1 MAADQRIVIENC
13 SIATVDAHDTE
24 YADGYVVIVGNRIE
38 SLGAGRAPE
47 GLENVVRRID
57 ATGHL
62 VTPGLVNTHH
72 HYYQWITRGLATD
85 HNLFNWLV
93 ALYPTWA
100 RIDEP
105 MVYAAAQG
113 SLAMMARG
121 GVTTAMDHHYV
132 FPRDSGDLS
141 GAIIR
146 AARETGV
153 RFTLARGSMDRS
165 EKDGG
170 LPPDFAVETLEG
182 ALTATEATVKEHHD
196 PSFDAMTQV
205 AVAPCSPFSVSTE
218 LLRQGAELARR
229 LGVRLHTHGS
239 ETVEE
244 EQFCKE
250 LFGMGP
256 TDYFESTG
264 WLGEDVWMAH
274 CVHMNDSD
282 IAAFA
287 RTKTGVAH
295 CPSSNARLAAGIA
308 RVPDMLA
315 AGVPV
320 GLGVDGTASNESG
333 ELHTEL
339 RNALLINRLGA
350 HKEAALNARQALR
363 LGTYG
368 GAQVLGRASQIGS
381 LEPGKLADL
390 VLWKLDTLAHASIAD
405 PVTALVF
412 GAAAPVTASFVN
424 GRQIVEAGRL
434 LHVDEDAIARAT
446 GAEPRGGPP
455 PAGGYPLS
463 PLGPGGPGGEAG
475 PRPGGRGPRTGSTA
489 AVSWARAA
497 LRAPRNGH
505 RPSVPHDHMH
515 HLPETRVR
523 ADVSTDR
530 RSRPCPR
537 IPCTPSTR
545 NSPP

>member
-1 MAADQRIVIENC
+1 MAADRRTVIENC
-13 SIATVDAHDTE
+13 AIATVDANDTE
-24 YADGYVVIVGNRIE
+24 HAAGHLVLAGDRIE
-38 SLGAGRAPE
+38 SLGPGPAPE
-47 GLENVVRRID
+47 GLENVARRID

-62 VTPGLVNTHH
+62 ATPGLVNTHH
-72 HYYQWITRGLATD
+72 HFYQWLTRGLATD
-85 HNLFNWLV
+85 HNLFDWLV

-100 RIDEP
+100 RIDEA
-105 MVYAAAQG
+105 MVHAAAQG
-113 SLAMMARG
+113 SLVMMARG

-132 FPRDSGDLS
+132 FPRGSGDLS
-141 GAIIR
+141 GAIVT
-146 AARETGV
+146 AARDMGV
-153 RFTLARGSMDRS
+153 RFTLARGSMDRGES
-165 EKDGG
+165 DGG
-170 LPPDFAVETLEG
+170 LPPDFAVETLDD
-182 ALTATEATVKEHHD
+182 ALAATEETVRRHHD
-196 PSFDAMTQV
+196 TSPGAMTQV

-218 LLRQGAELARR
+218 LMRQGAELARR

-244 EQFCKE
+244 EKFCHE

-264 WLGEDVWMAH
+264 WLGDDVWMAH

-282 IAAFA
+282 IAVFA
-287 RTKTGVAH
+287 RTGTGVAH

-350 HKEAALNARQALR
+350 HREKALTARQALR
-363 LGTYG
+363 LGTHG
-368 GAQVLGRASQIGS
+368 GARVLGRADEIGS

-390 VLWKLDTLAHASIAD
+390 VLWRMDTLAHASIAD

-424 GRQIVEAGRL
+424 GRRIVENGRL
-434 LHVDEDAIARAT
+434 LTADEDAVARTTRAEARRLARIA
-446 GAEPRGGPP
+446 
-455 PAGGYPLS
+455 
-463 PLGPGGPGGEAG
+463 
-475 PRPGGRGPRTGSTA
+475 
-489 AVSWARAA
+489 
-497 LRAPRNGH
+497 GH
-505 RPSVPHDHMH
+505 
-515 HLPETRVR
+515 
-523 ADVSTDR
+523 A
-530 RSRPCPR
+530 
-537 IPCTPSTR
+537 
-545 NSPP
+545 

>member
-1 MAADQRIVIENC
+1 MAAPADLQRIVIENC
-13 SIATVDAHDTE
+13 AIATVDADDTE
-24 YADGYVVIVGNRIE
+24 YASGYVVVAGNKIE
-38 SLGAGRAPE
+38 SIGAGKAPE
-47 GLENVVRRID
+47 GLANVVRRVD
-57 ATGHL
+57 GTGHL

-72 HYYQWITRGLATD
+72 HFYQWITRGLATD
-85 HNLFNWLV
+85 HNLFQWLT

-100 RIDEP
+100 RIDEQ
-105 MVYAAAQG
+105 MVKAAAQG
-113 SLAMMARG
+113 SLGMMARG

-132 FPRDSGDLS
+132 FPKNSGDLS
-141 GAIIR
+141 GAIIG
-146 AARETGV
+146 AASDMGV

-182 ALTATEATVKEHHD
+182 ALAATAATVDKHHD
-196 PSFDAMTQV
+196 ASFDAMTQI

-218 LLRQGAELARR
+218 LMKQGAELARAK
-229 LGVRLHTHGS
+229 GVRLHTHGS

-244 EQFCKE
+244 EKFCHE

-264 WLGEDVWMAH
+264 WLGDDVWMAH

-287 RTKTGVAH
+287 RTGTGVAH

-308 RVPDMLA
+308 RVPDMLK

-350 HKEAALNARQALR
+350 HREAALNARQALR
-363 LGTYG
+363 LGTFG

-390 VLWKLDTLAHASIAD
+390 VLWKIDGIGHSSIAD
-405 PVTALVF
+405 PVTAIVF
-412 GAAAPVTASFVN
+412 GAAAPVTLSLVN
-424 GRQIVEAGRL
+424 GKPVVENSRL
-434 LHVDEDAIARAT
+434 LNVDEDAIARSARDEAQRLARIA
-446 GAEPRGGPP
+446 AE
-455 PAGGYPLS
+455 A
-463 PLGPGGPGGEAG
+463 
-475 PRPGGRGPRTGSTA
+475 
-489 AVSWARAA
+489 
-497 LRAPRNGH
+497 
-505 RPSVPHDHMH
+505 
-515 HLPETRVR
+515 
-523 ADVSTDR
+523 
-530 RSRPCPR
+530 
-537 IPCTPSTR
+537 
-545 NSPP
+545 

>member
-1 MAADQRIVIENC
+1 MAAAQRIVIDNC
-13 SIATVDAHDTE
+13 AIATVDADDTE
-24 YADGYVVIVGNRIE
+24 HASGHVIIAGNRIE
-38 SLGAGRAPE
+38 AVGAGRAPD
-47 GLENVVRRID
+47 GLEDVVRRID

-62 VTPGLVNTHH
+62 VTPGLINTHH
-72 HYYQWITRGLATD
+72 HFYQWITRGLATD
-85 HNLFNWLV
+85 HNLFGWLV

-113 SLAMMARG
+113 SLAVMARG

-132 FPRDSGDLS
+132 YPEGSGDLS

-170 LPPDFAVETLEG
+170 LPPDFAVETLDD
-182 ALTATEATVKEHHD
+182 ALAATARTVDEHHD
-196 PSFDAMTQV
+196 ASFDAMTQV

-218 LLRQGAELARR
+218 LMRQGAELARDK
-229 LGVRLHTHGS
+229 GVRLHTHGS

-244 EQFCKE
+244 EKFCHE

-287 RTKTGVAH
+287 RTGTGVAH

-350 HKEAALNARQALR
+350 RREAALNARQALR

-368 GAQVLGRASQIGS
+368 GARVLGRAAETGS

-390 VLWKLDTLAHASIAD
+390 VLWKLDTIAHASIAD

-412 GAAAPVTASFVN
+412 GAAAPVTASFVD
-424 GRQIVEAGRL
+424 GRQIVENGRL
-434 LHVDEDAIARAT
+434 LTVDEDAIAR
-446 GAEPRGGPP
+446 
-455 PAGGYPLS
+455 
-463 PLGPGGPGGEAG
+463 
-475 PRPGGRGPRTGSTA
+475 
-489 AVSWARAA
+489 
-497 LRAPRNGH
+497 
-505 RPSVPHDHMH
+505 
-515 HLPETRVR
+515 
-523 ADVSTDR
+523 
-530 RSRPCPR
+530 
-537 IPCTPSTR
+537 STR
-545 NSPP
+545 TEAQRLARITAQG

>member
-1 MAADQRIVIENC
+1 MAPSAAPQRIVIENC
-13 SIATVDAHDTE
+13 AIATVDANDTE
-24 YADGYVVIVGNRIE
+24 YASGYLVVADNKIE
-38 SLGAGRAPE
+38 SVGAGQAPK

-57 ATGHL
+57 GTGHL
-62 VTPGLVNTHH
+62 VTPGLINTHH
-72 HYYQWITRGLATD
+72 HFYQWITRGLATD

-93 ALYPTWA
+93 TLYPTWA
-100 RIDEP
+100 RIDEQ
-105 MVYAAAQG
+105 MGRVAAQG

-132 FPRDSGDLS
+132 YPRNAGDLS
-141 GAIIR
+141 GAIIG
-146 AARETGV
+146 AASEMGV

-165 EKDGG
+165 VKDGG

-182 ALTATEATVKEHHD
+182 ALAGTEETIDRFHD
-196 PSFDAMTQV
+196 ASFDSMIQV

-218 LLRQGAELARR
+218 LMKQGAELARR
-229 LGVRLHTHGS
+229 RGVRLHTHGS

-264 WLGEDVWMAH
+264 WLGNDVWMAH

-287 RTKTGVAH
+287 RTGTGVAH

-339 RNALLINRLGA
+339 RNALLINRLNA
-350 HKEAALNARQALR
+350 QHRERALNARQALR

-368 GAQVLGRASQIGS
+368 GAQVLGRADQIGS
-381 LEPGKLADL
+381 LEAGKLADF

-424 GRQIVEAGRL
+424 GQQIVENSRL
-434 LHVDEDAIARAT
+434 TTVDEDAIAVAT
-446 GAEPRGGPP
+446 RE
-455 PAGGYPLS
+455 
-463 PLGPGGPGGEAG
+463 EAQ
-475 PRPGGRGPRTGSTA
+475 RLARIA
-489 AVSWARAA
+489 AQ
-497 LRAPRNGH
+497 G
-505 RPSVPHDHMH
+505 
-515 HLPETRVR
+515 
-523 ADVSTDR
+523 
-530 RSRPCPR
+530 
-537 IPCTPSTR
+537 
-545 NSPP
+545 

>member
-1 MAADQRIVIENC
+1 MAPSAAQRIVIENC
-13 SIATVDAHDTE
+13 AIATVDAGDTE
-24 YADGYVVIVGNRIE
+24 YASGYLVLAGNRIE
-38 SLGAGRAPE
+38 AVGAGKAPE

-57 ATGHL
+57 GRGQMAA
-62 VTPGLVNTHH
+62 PGLVNTHH
-72 HYYQWITRGLATD
+72 HFYQWITRGLATD
-85 HNLFNWLV
+85 HNLFDWLV

-100 RIDEP
+100 RIDER
-105 MVYAAAQG
+105 MTYAAARG

-132 FPRDSGDLS
+132 YPHGSGDLS
-141 GAIIR
+141 GSIIR
-146 AARETGV
+146 AAAETGV

-182 ALTATEATVKEHHD
+182 ALAATEETVKKHHD
-196 PSFDAMTQV
+196 ASFDAMTQV

-218 LLRQGAELARR
+218 LLREGAKLARR

-244 EQFCKE
+244 EKFCHE

-308 RVPDMLA
+308 RVPDMLKS
-315 AGVPV
+315 GVPV

-350 HKEAALNARQALR
+350 HREAALNARQALR
-363 LGTYG
+363 LGTHG
-368 GAQVLGRASQIGS
+368 GAQVLGRADQIGS
-381 LEPGKLADL
+381 LEAGKLADV
-390 VLWKLDTLAHASIAD
+390 VLWKMDTLAHASIAD

-424 GRQIVEAGRL
+424 GRQIVENGRL
-434 LHVDEDAIARAT
+434 LTVDEDAVAR
-446 GAEPRGGPP
+446 
-455 PAGGYPLS
+455 
-463 PLGPGGPGGEAG
+463 
-475 PRPGGRGPRTGSTA
+475 
-489 AVSWARAA
+489 
-497 LRAPRNGH
+497 
-505 RPSVPHDHMH
+505 
-515 HLPETRVR
+515 
-523 ADVSTDR
+523 
-530 RSRPCPR
+530 
-537 IPCTPSTR
+537 STR
-545 NSPP
+545 EEAQRLARIAAQA

>member
-1 MAADQRIVIENC
+1 MAADRRIVIENC
-13 SIATVDAHDTE
+13 SIATVDADDTE
-24 YADGYVVIVGNRIE
+24 YPSGHLVLAGDRIE
-38 SLGAGRAPE
+38 SLGAGQAPE

-72 HYYQWITRGLATD
+72 HFYQWITRGLATD
-85 HNLFNWLV
+85 HNLFDWLV

-100 RIDEP
+100 RIDER
-105 MVYAAAQG
+105 MTYAAAQG
-113 SLAMMARG
+113 SLGMMARG

-132 FPRDSGDLS
+132 FPKGSGDLS
-141 GAIIR
+141 GSIIR

-182 ALTATEATVKEHHD
+182 ALAATEATVDEHHD
-196 PSFDAMTQV
+196 ASFGAMTQV

-218 LLRQGAELARR
+218 LMRQGAELARR
-229 LGVRLHTHGS
+229 KGVRLHTHGS

-287 RTKTGVAH
+287 RTRTGVAH

-350 HKEAALNARQALR
+350 HREAALTARQALR

-368 GAQVLGRASQIGS
+368 GAQVLGRAPEIGS

-405 PVTALVF
+405 PVTALVL

-424 GRQIVEAGRL
+424 GEQIVENGRL
-434 LHVDEDAIARAT
+434 LHVDEDAVAR
-446 GAEPRGGPP
+446 
-455 PAGGYPLS
+455 
-463 PLGPGGPGGEAG
+463 
-475 PRPGGRGPRTGSTA
+475 
-489 AVSWARAA
+489 
-497 LRAPRNGH
+497 
-505 RPSVPHDHMH
+505 
-515 HLPETRVR
+515 
-523 ADVSTDR
+523 
-530 RSRPCPR
+530 
-537 IPCTPSTR
+537 STR
-545 NSPP
+545 DEARRLARIAAGA

>member
-1 MAADQRIVIENC
+1 MAATQRLVIENAA
-13 SIATVDAHDTE
+13 IATVDAHDTA
-24 YADGYVVIVGNRIE
+24 YASGHVVVAGNVIE
-38 SLGAGRAPE
+38 SVGEGSAPE
-47 GLENVVRRID
+47 GLTDVVRRID
-57 ATGHL
+57 ASGHL

-72 HYYQWITRGLATD
+72 HFYQWITRGLATD
-85 HNLFNWLV
+85 HNLFDWLV

-100 RIDEP
+100 RIDER
-105 MVYAAAQG
+105 MTYAAAQG
-113 SLAMMARG
+113 SLGMMARG

-132 FPRDSGDLS
+132 FPRGSGDLS
-141 GAIIR
+141 GSIIR
-146 AARETGV
+146 AAQEMGV

-170 LPPDFAVETLEG
+170 LPPDFAVESLEG
-182 ALTATEATVKEHHD
+182 ALAATEETVNRHHD
-196 PSFDAMTQV
+196 ASFGAMTQI

-218 LLRQGAELARR
+218 LLREGAELARR

-244 EQFCKE
+244 EKFCHE

-282 IAAFA
+282 IEAFA
-287 RTKTGVAH
+287 RTRTGVAH

-339 RNALLINRLGA
+339 RNALLVNRLGA
-350 HKEAALNARQALR
+350 HREAALNARQALR
-363 LGTYG
+363 LGTFG
-368 GAQVLGRASQIGS
+368 GAQVLGRAGEIGS
-381 LEPGKLADL
+381 LEAGKLADL
-390 VLWKLDTLAHASIAD
+390 VLWRLDTLAHASIAD

-424 GRQIVEAGRL
+424 GRQIVENGRL
-434 LHVDEDAIARAT
+434 LHADEDAIAR
-446 GAEPRGGPP
+446 
-455 PAGGYPLS
+455 
-463 PLGPGGPGGEAG
+463 
-475 PRPGGRGPRTGSTA
+475 
-489 AVSWARAA
+489 
-497 LRAPRNGH
+497 
-505 RPSVPHDHMH
+505 
-515 HLPETRVR
+515 
-523 ADVSTDR
+523 
-530 RSRPCPR
+530 
-537 IPCTPSTR
+537 STR
-545 NSPP
+545 EEARRLARIAAEA

>member
-1 MAADQRIVIENC
+1 MAPSAAPSRIVIENAA
-13 SIATVDAHDTE
+13 IATVDANDTE
-24 YADGYVVIVGNRIE
+24 YASGYVVVADNKIE
-38 SLGAGRAPE
+38 SIGAGQAPA
-47 GLENVVRRID
+47 GLENVVRRVD
-57 ATGHL
+57 GTGHL
-62 VTPGLVNTHH
+62 VTPGLINTHH
-72 HYYQWITRGLATD
+72 HFYQWITRGLATD

-100 RIDEP
+100 RIDEQ
-105 MVYAAAQG
+105 MARVAAQG

-132 FPRDSGDLS
+132 YPKGSGDLS
-141 GAIIR
+141 GAIIG
-146 AARETGV
+146 AASDMGV

-182 ALTATEATVKEHHD
+182 ALAATEETVDKHHD
-196 PSFDAMTQV
+196 ASFGAMTQV

-218 LLRQGAELARR
+218 LMKQGAELARR

-244 EQFCKE
+244 EKFCHE

-287 RTKTGVAH
+287 RTGTGVAH

-308 RVPDMLA
+308 RVPDMLK

-350 HKEAALNARQALR
+350 HREAALNARQALR
-363 LGTYG
+363 LGTAG
-368 GAQVLGRASQIGS
+368 GARVLGRAAEIGS
-381 LEPGKLADL
+381 LEAGKLADL
-390 VLWKLDTLAHASIAD
+390 VLWKIDGIGHSSIAD
-405 PVTALVF
+405 PVTAIVF
-412 GAAAPVTASFVN
+412 GAAAPVTLSLVN
-424 GRQIVEAGRL
+424 GKPVVEDGRL
-434 LHVDEDAIARAT
+434 LHADEDAIARDARQEAQRLARIT
-446 GAEPRGGPP
+446 AE
-455 PAGGYPLS
+455 A
-463 PLGPGGPGGEAG
+463 
-475 PRPGGRGPRTGSTA
+475 
-489 AVSWARAA
+489 
-497 LRAPRNGH
+497 
-505 RPSVPHDHMH
+505 
-515 HLPETRVR
+515 
-523 ADVSTDR
+523 
-530 RSRPCPR
+530 
-537 IPCTPSTR
+537 
-545 NSPP
+545 

>member
-1 MAADQRIVIENC
+1 MAASAAARTIIENC
-13 SIATVDAHDTE
+13 AIATVDANDTE
-24 YADGYVVIVGNRIE
+24 YASGYVVAVGNRIE
-38 SLGAGRAPE
+38 SVGAGQAPE

-57 ATGHL
+57 GTGHL

-72 HYYQWITRGLATD
+72 HFYQWITRGMATD

-105 MVYAAAQG
+105 MVKAAAQG
-113 SLAMMARG
+113 SLAMMVRG

-132 FPRDSGDLS
+132 FPKGSGDLS
-141 GAIIR
+141 GAVIG
-146 AARETGV
+146 AASDMGV

-182 ALTATEATVKEHHD
+182 ALAATEETVRKHHD
-196 PSFDAMTQV
+196 ASFDAMTQV
-205 AVAPCSPFSVSTE
+205 AVAPCSPFSVSTQ
-218 LLRQGAELARR
+218 LMKQGADLARR

-256 TDYFESTG
+256 TEYFESTG
-264 WLGEDVWMAH
+264 WLGSDVWMAH

-287 RTKTGVAH
+287 RTGTGVAH

-308 RVPDMLA
+308 RVPDMLK

-350 HKEAALNARQALR
+350 HREAALNARQALR

-368 GAQVLGRASQIGS
+368 GAQVLGRADQIGS
-381 LEPGKLADL
+381 LEAGKLADL
-390 VLWKLDTLAHASIAD
+390 VMWKVDGLGHSTIAD
-405 PVTALVF
+405 PVTAIVF
-412 GAAAPVTASFVN
+412 GAAAPVTLSLVN
-424 GRQIVEAGRL
+424 GKPVVEDNHL
-434 LHVDEDAIARAT
+434 VTVDEDAIARA
-446 GAEPRGGPP
+446 
-455 PAGGYPLS
+455 
-463 PLGPGGPGGEAG
+463 
-475 PRPGGRGPRTGSTA
+475 
-489 AVSWARAA
+489 ARSESQRLA
-497 LRAPRNGH
+497 
-505 RPSVPHDHMH
+505 
-515 HLPETRVR
+515 
-523 ADVSTDR
+523 
-530 RSRPCPR
+530 R
-537 IPCTPSTR
+537 IVAQG
-545 NSPP
+545 

>member
-1 MAADQRIVIENC
+1 MAADRRTVIENC

-24 YADGYVVIVGNRIE
+24 YRDGYVVIAGNRIE

-132 FPRDSGDLS
+132 YPKDSGDLS

-182 ALTATEATVKEHHD
+182 ALAATEATVKEHHD

-320 GLGVDGTASNESG
+320 GLGVDG
-333 ELHTEL
+333 
-339 RNALLINRLGA
+339 
-350 HKEAALNARQALR
+350 
-363 LGTYG
+363 
-368 GAQVLGRASQIGS
+368 
-381 LEPGKLADL
+381 
-390 VLWKLDTLAHASIAD
+390 
-405 PVTALVF
+405 ALVDHGF
-412 GAAAPVTASFVN
+412 
-424 GRQIVEAGRL
+424 RL
-434 LHVDEDAIARAT
+434 PSALDNR
-446 GAEPRGGPP
+446 
-455 PAGGYPLS
+455 PL
-463 PLGPGGPGGEAG
+463 
-475 PRPGGRGPRTGSTA
+475 
-489 AVSWARAA
+489 
-497 LRAPRNGH
+497 
-505 RPSVPHDHMH
+505 
-515 HLPETRVR
+515 
-523 ADVSTDR
+523 
-530 RSRPCPR
+530 
-537 IPCTPSTR
+537 
-545 NSPP
+545 

>member
-1 MAADQRIVIENC
+1 MAPSAAPSRIVIENAA
-13 SIATVDAHDTE
+13 IATVDANDTE
-24 YADGYVVIVGNRIE
+24 YASGYVVVADNKIE
-38 SLGAGRAPE
+38 SIGAGQAPA
-47 GLENVVRRID
+47 GLENVVRRVD
-57 ATGHL
+57 GTGHL
-62 VTPGLVNTHH
+62 VTPGLINTHH
-72 HYYQWITRGLATD
+72 HFYQWITRGLATD

-100 RIDEP
+100 RIDEQ
-105 MVYAAAQG
+105 MARVAAQG

-132 FPRDSGDLS
+132 YPKGSGDLS
-141 GAIIR
+141 GAIIG
-146 AARETGV
+146 AASDMGV
-153 RFTLARGSMDRS
+153 RFMLARGSMDRS

-182 ALTATEATVKEHHD
+182 ALAATEETVDKHHD
-196 PSFDAMTQV
+196 ASFGAMTQV
-205 AVAPCSPFSVSTE
+205 AVAPCSPFSVSSE
-218 LLRQGAELARR
+218 LMKQGAELARR

-244 EQFCKE
+244 EKFCHE

-287 RTKTGVAH
+287 RTGTGVAH

-308 RVPDMLA
+308 RVPDMLK

-350 HKEAALNARQALR
+350 HREAALNARQALR
-363 LGTYG
+363 LGTAG
-368 GAQVLGRASQIGS
+368 GARVLGRAAEIGS
-381 LEPGKLADL
+381 LEAGKLADL
-390 VLWKLDTLAHASIAD
+390 VLWKIDGIGHSSIAD
-405 PVTALVF
+405 PVTAIVF
-412 GAAAPVTASFVN
+412 GAAAPVTLSLVN
-424 GRQIVEAGRL
+424 GKPVVEDGRL
-434 LHVDEDAIARAT
+434 LHADEDAIARDARQEAQRLARIT
-446 GAEPRGGPP
+446 AE
-455 PAGGYPLS
+455 A
-463 PLGPGGPGGEAG
+463 
-475 PRPGGRGPRTGSTA
+475 
-489 AVSWARAA
+489 
-497 LRAPRNGH
+497 
-505 RPSVPHDHMH
+505 
-515 HLPETRVR
+515 
-523 ADVSTDR
+523 
-530 RSRPCPR
+530 
-537 IPCTPSTR
+537 
-545 NSPP
+545 

>member
-1 MAADQRIVIENC
+1 MASGRIVIENAA
-13 SIATVDAHDTE
+13 IATVDAHDTE
-24 YADGYVVIVGNRIE
+24 YADGHVVIAGHRIE
-38 SLGAGRAPE
+38 AVGAGRAPE
-47 GLENVVRRID
+47 GLPDVVRRID
-57 ATGHL
+57 AGGHL

-72 HYYQWITRGLATD
+72 HFYQWITRGLATD
-85 HNLFNWLV
+85 HNLFDWLV

-132 FPRDSGDLS
+132 YPQGSGDLS

-153 RFTLARGSMDRS
+153 RFTLARGSMDRGQ
-165 EKDGG
+165 KDGG
-170 LPPDFAVETLEG
+170 LPPDFAVETLQD
-182 ALTATEATVKEHHD
+182 ALTATEETVRLHHD
-196 PSFDAMTQV
+196 ASFDAMTQV

-218 LLRQGAELARR
+218 LLKQGAELARR

-244 EQFCKE
+244 EKFCHE
-250 LFGMGP
+250 QFGMGP
-256 TDYFESTG
+256 TDYLESTG

-287 RTKTGVAH
+287 RTRTGVAH

-308 RVPDMLA
+308 RVPDLLA

-339 RNALLINRLGA
+339 RNALLINRLGV
-350 HKEAALNARQALR
+350 HREAALNARQALR

-368 GAQVLGRASQIGS
+368 GAQVLGRADQIGS
-381 LEPGKLADL
+381 LEPGRLADL
-390 VLWKLDTLAHASIAD
+390 VLWRMDTLAHASIAD

-424 GRQIVEAGRL
+424 GRQIVQNGRL
-434 LHVDEDAIARAT
+434 LHVDEDAVAR
-446 GAEPRGGPP
+446 
-455 PAGGYPLS
+455 
-463 PLGPGGPGGEAG
+463 
-475 PRPGGRGPRTGSTA
+475 
-489 AVSWARAA
+489 
-497 LRAPRNGH
+497 
-505 RPSVPHDHMH
+505 
-515 HLPETRVR
+515 
-523 ADVSTDR
+523 
-530 RSRPCPR
+530 
-537 IPCTPSTR
+537 STR
-545 NSPP
+545 AEARRLARLAAQG

>member
-1 MAADQRIVIENC
+1 MAADRRTVIENC
-13 SIATVDAHDTE
+13 AIATVDANDTE
-24 YADGYVVIVGNRIE
+24 HATGHLVLAGDRIE
-38 SLGAGRAPE
+38 SLGPGPAPE
-47 GLENVVRRID
+47 GLENVARRID

-62 VTPGLVNTHH
+62 ATPGLVNTHH
-72 HYYQWITRGLATD
+72 HFYQWLTRGLATD
-85 HNLFNWLV
+85 HNLFDWLV

-100 RIDEP
+100 RIDEA
-105 MVYAAAQG
+105 MVHAAAQG

-132 FPRDSGDLS
+132 FPRGSGDLS
-141 GAIIR
+141 EAIVT
-146 AARETGV
+146 AARDMGV
-153 RFTLARGSMDRS
+153 RFTLARGSMDRGES
-165 EKDGG
+165 DGG
-170 LPPDFAVETLEG
+170 LPPDFAVETLDD
-182 ALTATEATVKEHHD
+182 ALAATEETVRRHHD
-196 PSFDAMTQV
+196 TSPGAMTQV

-218 LLRQGAELARR
+218 LMRQGAELARR

-244 EQFCKE
+244 EKFCHE

-264 WLGEDVWMAH
+264 WLGDDVWMAH

-287 RTKTGVAH
+287 RTGTGVAH

-350 HKEAALNARQALR
+350 HREKALTARQALR
-363 LGTYG
+363 LGTHG
-368 GAQVLGRASQIGS
+368 GARVLGRADEIGS

-390 VLWKLDTLAHASIAD
+390 VLWRMDTLAHASVAD

-424 GRQIVEAGRL
+424 GRQIVENGQL
-434 LHVDEDAIARAT
+434 LTADEDAIART
-446 GAEPRGGPP
+446 TRAEARRLARI
-455 PAGGYPLS
+455 AGH
-463 PLGPGGPGGEAG
+463 A
-475 PRPGGRGPRTGSTA
+475 
-489 AVSWARAA
+489 
-497 LRAPRNGH
+497 
-505 RPSVPHDHMH
+505 
-515 HLPETRVR
+515 
-523 ADVSTDR
+523 
-530 RSRPCPR
+530 
-537 IPCTPSTR
+537 
-545 NSPP
+545 

>member
-1 MAADQRIVIENC
+1 MAADRRTVIENC
-13 SIATVDAHDTE
+13 AIATVDVADTE
-24 YADGYVVIVGNRIE
+24 YATGYLVLAGDRIE
-38 SLGAGRAPE
+38 SLGPGPAPE
-47 GLENVVRRID
+47 GLENVTRRID

-62 VTPGLVNTHH
+62 ATPGLVNTHH
-72 HYYQWITRGLATD
+72 HFYQWLTRGLATD
-85 HNLFNWLV
+85 HNLFDWLV

-100 RIDEP
+100 RIDEA
-105 MVYAAAQG
+105 MVHAAAQG

-132 FPRDSGDLS
+132 FPRGTGDLS
-141 GAIIR
+141 EAIIT
-146 AARETGV
+146 AARDMGV
-153 RFTLARGSMDRS
+153 RFTLARGSMDRGES
-165 EKDGG
+165 DGG
-170 LPPDFAVETLEG
+170 LPPDFAVETLDD
-182 ALTATEATVKEHHD
+182 ALAATEETVRRHHD
-196 PSFDAMTQV
+196 TSPGAMTQI

-218 LLRQGAELARR
+218 LMRQGAELARR

-244 EQFCKE
+244 EKFCHE

-256 TDYFESTG
+256 TDYFASTG

-287 RTKTGVAH
+287 RTGTGVAH

-350 HKEAALNARQALR
+350 HREKALTARQALR
-363 LGTYG
+363 LGTHG
-368 GAQVLGRASQIGS
+368 GARVLGRADEIGS

-390 VLWKLDTLAHASIAD
+390 VLWRMDTLAHASIAD

-424 GRQIVEAGRL
+424 GRQIVENGRL
-434 LHVDEDAIARAT
+434 LTADEDAVARTTRAEARRLARIAGQA
-446 GAEPRGGPP
+446 
-455 PAGGYPLS
+455 
-463 PLGPGGPGGEAG
+463 
-475 PRPGGRGPRTGSTA
+475 
-489 AVSWARAA
+489 
-497 LRAPRNGH
+497 
-505 RPSVPHDHMH
+505 
-515 HLPETRVR
+515 
-523 ADVSTDR
+523 
-530 RSRPCPR
+530 
-537 IPCTPSTR
+537 
-545 NSPP
+545 

>member
-1 MAADQRIVIENC
+1 MAADRRTVIENC
-13 SIATVDAHDTE
+13 AIATVDANDTE
-24 YADGYVVIVGNRIE
+24 HATGHLVLAGDRIE
-38 SLGAGRAPE
+38 SLGPGPAPD
-47 GLENVVRRID
+47 GLADVARRID

-62 VTPGLVNTHH
+62 ATPGLVNTHH
-72 HYYQWITRGLATD
+72 HFYQWLTRGLATD
-85 HNLFNWLV
+85 HNLFDWLV

-100 RIDEP
+100 RIDEA
-105 MVYAAAQG
+105 MVHAAAQG

-132 FPRDSGDLS
+132 FPRGSGDLS
-141 GAIIR
+141 DAIIT
-146 AARETGV
+146 AARDMGV
-153 RFTLARGSMDRS
+153 RFTLARGSMDRGES
-165 EKDGG
+165 DGG
-170 LPPDFAVETLEG
+170 LPPDFAVETLDD
-182 ALTATEATVKEHHD
+182 ALAATEETVRRHHD
-196 PSFDAMTQV
+196 TSPGAMTQV

-218 LLRQGAELARR
+218 LMRQGAELARR

-244 EQFCKE
+244 EKFCHE

-264 WLGEDVWMAH
+264 WLGDDVWMAH

-287 RTKTGVAH
+287 RTGTGVAH

-350 HKEAALNARQALR
+350 HREKALTARQALR
-363 LGTYG
+363 LGTHG
-368 GAQVLGRASQIGS
+368 GARVLGRADEIGS

-390 VLWKLDTLAHASIAD
+390 VLWRMDTLAHASVAD

-412 GAAAPVTASFVN
+412 GAAAPVTASFVH
-424 GRQIVEAGRL
+424 GRQIVEDNRL
-434 LHVDEDAIARAT
+434 LTADEDAVARTTRAEARRLARIA
-446 GAEPRGGPP
+446 
-455 PAGGYPLS
+455 
-463 PLGPGGPGGEAG
+463 
-475 PRPGGRGPRTGSTA
+475 
-489 AVSWARAA
+489 
-497 LRAPRNGH
+497 GH
-505 RPSVPHDHMH
+505 
-515 HLPETRVR
+515 
-523 ADVSTDR
+523 A
-530 RSRPCPR
+530 
-537 IPCTPSTR
+537 
-545 NSPP
+545 

>member
-24 YADGYVVIVGNRIE
+24 YATGHIVIAGNRIE

-47 GLENVVRRID
+47 GLENVVRRVD

-132 FPRDSGDLS
+132 YPKDAGDLS

-182 ALTATEATVKEHHD
+182 ALTATEATVAEHHD
-196 PSFDAMTQV
+196 ASFDAMTQV

-287 RTKTGVAH
+287 RTRTGVAH

-350 HKEAALNARQALR
+350 HREAALNARQALR

-368 GAQVLGRASQIGS
+368 GAQVLGRAGQIGS

-390 VLWKLDTLAHASIAD
+390 VLWKLDTLAHSSIAD
-405 PVTALVF
+405 PVTALVL

-424 GRQIVEAGRL
+424 GRQIVEDNRL

-446 GAEPRGGPP
+446 RAEARRLADI
-455 PAGGYPLS
+455 AG
-463 PLGPGGPGGEAG
+463 
-475 PRPGGRGPRTGSTA
+475 R
-489 AVSWARAA
+489 
-497 LRAPRNGH
+497 
-505 RPSVPHDHMH
+505 
-515 HLPETRVR
+515 
-523 ADVSTDR
+523 
-530 RSRPCPR
+530 
-537 IPCTPSTR
+537 
-545 NSPP
+545 

>member
-1 MAADQRIVIENC
+1 MVQRIVIENC
-13 SIATVDAHDTE
+13 AIATVDAADTE
-24 YADGYVVIVGNRIE
+24 YADGYVVVADNRIE

-72 HYYQWITRGLATD
+72 HFYQWITRGLATD
-85 HNLFNWLV
+85 NNLFDWLV

-100 RIDEP
+100 RIDER
-105 MVYAAAQG
+105 MTYAAAQG
-113 SLAMMARG
+113 SLGMMARG

-132 FPRDSGDLS
+132 FPKGSGDLS
-141 GAIIR
+141 GSIIR

-153 RFTLARGSMDRS
+153 RFTLARGSMDRG

-182 ALTATEATVKEHHD
+182 ALAATEATVDEHHD
-196 PSFDAMTQV
+196 ASFGAMTQV

-218 LLRQGAELARR
+218 LMRQGAVLARR
-229 LGVRLHTHGS
+229 KGVRLHTHGS

-287 RTKTGVAH
+287 RTRTGVAH

-350 HKEAALNARQALR
+350 HREAALTARQALR

-368 GAQVLGRASQIGS
+368 GAQVLGRAPEIGS

-405 PVTALVF
+405 PVAALVL
-412 GAAAPVTASFVN
+412 GAAAPVTASFV
-424 GRQIVEAGRL
+424 GGEQIVENGRL
-434 LHVDEDAIARAT
+434 LHVDEDAIARST
-446 GAEPRGGPP
+446 RD
-455 PAGGYPLS
+455 
-463 PLGPGGPGGEAG
+463 EA
-475 PRPGGRGPRTGSTA
+475 RRLARI
-489 AVSWARAA
+489 VARA
-497 LRAPRNGH
+497 
-505 RPSVPHDHMH
+505 
-515 HLPETRVR
+515 
-523 ADVSTDR
+523 
-530 RSRPCPR
+530 
-537 IPCTPSTR
+537 
-545 NSPP
+545 